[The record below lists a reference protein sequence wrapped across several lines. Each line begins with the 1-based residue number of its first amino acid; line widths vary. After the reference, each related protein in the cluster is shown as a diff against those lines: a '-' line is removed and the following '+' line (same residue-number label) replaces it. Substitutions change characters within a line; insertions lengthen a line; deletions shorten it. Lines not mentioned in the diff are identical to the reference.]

1 MMKNLSSRLAPYNIS
16 VNDVSPAM
24 VGSTGLLPSA
34 DSVPGVVDNIPLKRL
49 CAPEEVANVVLMYA
63 RTGFATVSTF
73 SCILFARANIKTR
86 VNHLLLVAV
95 CVSIGWKTI
104 FRFQH
109 TASTYHQ
116 FLLFH

>member
-1 MMKNLSSRLAPYNIS
+1 VEGMRDQRWGRMIFISSIAAYGAGINGCHYAASKGGLQAMMKNLSSRLAPYNIS

-63 RTGFATVSTF
+63 KTGFATGQS
-73 SCILFARANIKTR
+73 
-86 VNHLLLVAV
+86 LVV
-95 CVSIGWKTI
+95 GGGL
-104 FRFQH
+104 R
-109 TASTYHQ
+109 
-116 FLLFH
+116 